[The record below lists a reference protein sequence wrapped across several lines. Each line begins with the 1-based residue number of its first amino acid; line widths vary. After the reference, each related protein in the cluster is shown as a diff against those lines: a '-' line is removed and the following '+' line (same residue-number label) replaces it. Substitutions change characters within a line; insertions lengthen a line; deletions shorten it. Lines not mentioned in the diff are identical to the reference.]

1 MDEAVLVSESDL
13 MPAMRHIFQ
22 YEGLVIEGGSAAA
35 PAATF
40 NNKLSRLKGR
50 KIAIVISSRNIDPLQ
65 FEETVLAKAY

>member
-1 MDEAVLVSESDL
+1 
-13 MPAMRHIFQ
+13 
-22 YEGLVIEGGSAAA
+22 LVIEGGSAAA